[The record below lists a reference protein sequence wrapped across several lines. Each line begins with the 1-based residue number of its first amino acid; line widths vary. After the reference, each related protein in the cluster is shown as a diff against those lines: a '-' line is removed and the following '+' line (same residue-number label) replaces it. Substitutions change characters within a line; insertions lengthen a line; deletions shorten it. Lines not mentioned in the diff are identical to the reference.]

1 MRLSRWRPMSCSA
14 DVAQVSQL
22 SALPAP
28 SLYEKEHNMK
38 NNSEKFFF
46 FRVCVS
52 SRRDFFGSA
61 VKTLWNNIEWRAKS
75 LMEFQRHLPWRAIGE
90 SLWKWDVDW
99 TWLVSR
105 SHLSRLW
112 NVYAYANQI
121 WTSLSCVYIACEHC
135 QSVQLSSL
143 NWDFTP
149 FQAATCEPLTNCNN
163 SFSLCSQLGSPLMK
177 TVRRWLWLCV
187 MPAAL
192 SVDELCKKWKIFQ
205 APISFLQWARA
216 ANNNKCDEFSISFR
230 SALFS
235 SLHSL
240 QGRFSKKI
248 I

>member
-1 MRLSRWRPMSCSA
+1 MHHIRRSLVCRMTIMKVSCGSCRRLKWRRGKKWKATRVIWQFFCCFCFLLRSKFFHSIFLSMWLSRWRPMSCSA

-90 SLWKWDVDW
+90 SLWKWDLDW

-149 FQAATCEPLTNCNN
+149 FSSSDMWAAHKL
-163 SFSLCSQLGSPLMK
+163 
-177 TVRRWLWLCV
+177 
-187 MPAAL
+187 
-192 SVDELCKKWKIFQ
+192 
-205 APISFLQWARA
+205 
-216 ANNNKCDEFSISFR
+216 
-230 SALFS
+230 
-235 SLHSL
+235 
-240 QGRFSKKI
+240 
-248 I
+248 